1 MTDLD
6 PATIMAEHAESP
18 LGWCGG
24 CEASFTDW
32 PCLPYRLAAA
42 LAEAQER
49 EQRVRALPTVRVM
62 SSTTKVESMV
72 RLRDIEHALDGPQ
85 GAGS

>member
-49 EQRVRALPTVRVM
+49 EQRVRALVHRWMVYSDPYHGMCSRDL
-62 SSTTKVESMV
+62 VE
-72 RLRDIEHALDGPQ
+72 ALDGPQ
-85 GAGS
+85 GGGS